1 MPTGGPVAVT
11 GATGFIGLHLCQRL
25 LALGFG
31 VRALV
36 RDPTRATELAA
47 YGAELIEGDL
57 DNIDALAHL
66 TAGCQ
71 AVVHAAGAV
80 RGNSQA
86 DFDRVNVA
94 GTAAII
100 NMLTQHET
108 SPRLLL
114 VSSITAGQPQL
125 SWYGQSKLSAEKLL
139 QEQPELD
146 WVILRPPAVYGPG
159 DKEMLPIFQTMYR
172 GLATV
177 PGSPE
182 ARTSLIYVADLV
194 EAIIACLASET
205 ARHQTLSL
213 HDGREGGYSWHEMA
227 AIAGAHWSRRVRLW
241 QVPRWLLD
249 LVAAANS
256 WLAGITGRAP
266 MLTPPKLRELRHPD
280 WVMDNR
286 AISDATGW
294 QPRVQ
299 LKQGLELLNIPA
311 L

>member
-1 MPTGGPVAVT
+1 M
-11 GATGFIGLHLCQRL
+11 
-25 LALGFG
+25 
-31 VRALV
+31 RALV
-36 RDPTRATELAA
+36 RDPTRATELTA
-47 YGAELIEGDL
+47 YGAELIKGDL

-80 RGNSQA
+80 RGNSQE

-100 NMLTQHET
+100 NIISQHEQP
-108 SPRLLL
+108 PRLLL
-114 VSSITAGQPQL
+114 VSSITGGEPQL
-125 SWYGQSKLSAEKLL
+125 SWYALSKHRAEQLL
-139 QEQPELD
+139 AAQPGLD
-146 WVILRPPAVYGPG
+146 WVIIRPPAVYGPG

-177 PGSPE
+177 PGSPD

-194 EAIIACLASET
+194 EAMIACLQSDA

-227 AIAGAHWSRRVRLW
+227 DIAGQHWSRRVRLW

-249 LVAAANS
+249 LVATVNS
-256 WLAGITGRAP
+256 RLARITGRAP

-286 AISDATGW
+286 AITGATGW
-294 QPRVQ
+294 EPRIRLSEG
-299 LKQGLELLNIPA
+299 LKLLDIPA
-311 L
+311 R